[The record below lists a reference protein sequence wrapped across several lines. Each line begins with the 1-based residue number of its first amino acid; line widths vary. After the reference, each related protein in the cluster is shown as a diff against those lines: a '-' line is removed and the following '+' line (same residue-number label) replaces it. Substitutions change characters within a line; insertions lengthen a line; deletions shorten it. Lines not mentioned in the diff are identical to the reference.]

1 MIRIDLKT
9 SGLKQLAN
17 AAKSL
22 GGIEKQAKFAATVAI
37 TRTASLIKT
46 ALVEEMKQKFDRP
59 TPTTLNSIMMK
70 PATKTNPE
78 AVVWLKDREM
88 GGKQSLSMAQIIGHQ
103 FKGGSRNIKRLEMR
117 LSRLGILPA
126 GMYVAPGRGARLD
139 QYGNLHR
146 GDVTAML
153 TQLGAFVEP
162 GIRSMSDRTH
172 SKLRKKGT
180 LAATGSGRGMRVKRS
195 EYIVKQPLGIWKV
208 IAKGRVEPVLAFIR
222 KPNYTKRIEWE
233 KVAARV
239 ANKNL
244 IPEFNKAFK
253 QAMASSGYR
262 GKWK

>member
-103 FKGGSRNIKRLEMR
+103 FKGGPRNIKRLEMR
-117 LSRLGILPA
+117 LFRLGILPA
-126 GMYVAPGRGARLD
+126 GMYVAPGRGA
-139 QYGNLHR
+139 

-244 IPEFNKAFK
+244 IPELNKAFK

>member
-1 MIRIDLKT
+1 M
-9 SGLKQLAN
+9 
-17 AAKSL
+17 
-22 GGIEKQAKFAATVAI
+22 
-37 TRTASLIKT
+37 
-46 ALVEEMKQKFDRP
+46 
-59 TPTTLNSIMMK
+59 
-70 PATKTNPE
+70 
-78 AVVWLKDREM
+78 
-88 GGKQSLSMAQIIGHQ
+88 
-103 FKGGSRNIKRLEMR
+103 
-117 LSRLGILPA
+117 
-126 GMYVAPGRGARLD
+126 
-139 QYGNLHR
+139 HR

-172 SKLRKKGT
+172 SRLRKKGT
-180 LAATGSGRGMRVKRS
+180 LAASGSGMGIRVKRS
-195 EYIVKQPLGIWKV
+195 EFIVKKPLGIWKV
-208 IAKGRVEPVLAFIR
+208 VAKGRVEPVLAFIR